1 MYDSYIMRRTQI
13 YLDEGQDGRL
23 AQRAAA
29 TGVSKSTLIRSAIE
43 AYLEGQ
49 DDEATRLEGFR
60 EAVRAASGVAPDLEP
75 GADYVRALRDNDR
88 ERQTRLETRRRA

>member
-13 YLDEGQDGRL
+13 YLDEGQDGRV

-29 TGVSKSTLIRSAIE
+29 AGVSKSTLIRTAID
-43 AYLEGQ
+43 AYLQREE
-49 DDEATRLEGFR
+49 DEATRLEGFR
-60 EAVRAASGVAPDLEP
+60 AAVRSASGAAPDLER

-88 ERQTRLETRRRA
+88 KRQERLEARRRG